1 MNVII
6 DIIFY
11 ILVLV
16 EKLGDIKQKK
26 SAGDALMAFSEKIS
40 LQFVLSQG
48 I

>member
-1 MNVII
+1 M
-6 DIIFY
+6 IFFCN
-11 ILVLV
+11 LVSV

-26 SAGDALMAFSEKIS
+26 SAGDALMAFTEKIS